1 MVALIE
7 LKVEIDLVTF
17 IVSGPA
23 DVLPVEVADDAAVGQ
38 EDDDQRQDVEEDHAQ
53 EEVQELYSTSNFKRT
68 L

>member
-17 IVSGPA
+17 IISGPA

-38 EDDDQRQDVEEDHAQ
+38 DDDDQRQDVEEDHAQ
-53 EEVQELYSTSNFKRT
+53 EEVQELLKVFF
-68 L
+68 